1 MDCVDC
7 HNRPTHI
14 FELPETAVD
23 KAMSTGRISPALP
36 FIKKEAVAALRADY
50 PTREAARQGIADRIN
65 KFYQGKGSQSDP
77 AAVARAIEA
86 VQAIYATNIFPDMKV
101 TWGVHPNNIGHQDSP
116 GCFRCHDGN
125 HTSAD
130 GKTIP
135 NDCATC
141 HDLLAM
147 EEKDP
152 KVLKD
157 LGVNLSL
164 VTSGGTNK

>member
-1 MDCVDC
+1 MDCMDC

-14 FELPETAVD
+14 FELPESAVD
-23 KAMSTGRISPALP
+23 KAMVSGQINNSLP
-36 FIKKEAVAALRADY
+36 FIKKQAVAALRVNY
-50 PTREAARQGIADRIN
+50 PDRDTAARQIAESLNNFYTTKYPQADRSVL
-65 KFYQGKGSQSDP
+65 KT
-77 AAVARAIEA
+77 AIEKI
-86 VQAIYATNIFPDMKV
+86 QAIYAVNIFPDMKV
-101 TWGVHPNNIGHQDSP
+101 TWGTYPNNIGHTEAP

-125 HTSAD
+125 HTSAN
-130 GKTIP
+130 GKTIS

-147 EEKDP
+147 DEKDP

-164 VTSGGTNK
+164 VTSGGTTK